1 MAGTD
6 TIYEA
11 RPPPHIPVDPAV
23 LPPQLTLTEA
33 QQKLY
38 DEVLKHFEKDDYV
51 LPGVENGALTEQEK
65 FWLVCRGYSDASWVI
80 LRVPSTVREYAQDR
94 LRFLSCIGNQYE
106 CSYHARFLRAVKW
119 ASAQAATKRLEETLK
134 WRREYGLYELI
145 TASYVEPEALTGKMM
160 IWGYDSDKRPA
171 IYLRPSKQNTEE
183 SIRQVHYVVWA
194 LERLTEL
201 MGPGI
206 ETLALMVDFADRAK
220 NPSLGQARTV
230 LNILQTHCTA
240 SLHQL
245 SPAPLTLLSPTD
257 PERLGRALV
266 VNVPF
271 LVNAFFK
278 LITPFIDPLTRP
290 KLRFNPNCLA
300 EGLFPPDELIAEWG
314 GSAHVVHEH
323 ERYWDPLVRMCAE
336 RRERLWEKWREAGAK
351 VGVRE
356 WDVKCALELEGA
368 KLDASVPV
376 APEVATEEVA
386 APVLAKVVEEAE
398 VAKEPEVVAPT
409 AATAV

>member
-1 MAGTD
+1 MAD
-6 TIYEA
+6 TIFEA
-11 RPPPHIPVDPAV
+11 RPPPHIPVDPSV
-23 LPPQLTLTEA
+23 LPPQLTLTDA

-51 LPGVENGALTEQEK
+51 LPGAENGALTEQEK
-65 FWLVCRGYSDASWVI
+65 FWL
-80 LRVPSTVREYAQDR
+80 
-94 LRFLSCIGNQYE
+94 SCE
-106 CSYHARFLRAVKW
+106 CLLRFLRAVKW
-119 ASAQAATKRLEETLK
+119 TSAQAATKRLEETLK

-230 LNILQTHCTA
+230 LNILQTHY
-240 SLHQL
+240 
-245 SPAPLTLLSPTD
+245 

-300 EGLFPPDELIAEWG
+300 EGLFPPEELIAEWG
-314 GSAHVVHEH
+314 GSAHVEYKH
-323 ERYWDPLVRMCAE
+323 ERYWEPLVRMCAE

-368 KLDASVPV
+368 KAEAPTPVPATV
-376 APEVATEEVA
+376 EVVTEEVA
-386 APVLAKVVEEAE
+386 APVTAEVAEEPE
-398 VAKEPEVVAPT
+398 VAKEPEVVVPT
-409 AATAV
+409 PATAV